1 MSAARSPRFRR
12 ILVVLG
18 VWVVV
23 TGIAIAWAAALDD
36 PVGAGSR
43 DAAQPAAVGEVADP
57 GATSGAGDVSA
68 PEGLPPLALV
78 IDTPLPAD
86 LAGLDAREAAVRL
99 RDRVLTGGTAEE
111 WVLLGSL
118 LQQLDR
124 GPMAAGAY
132 RAALDLRPG
141 DLGAQVG
148 LALVDG
154 ATGGRRCASGP
165 RRSWRGSRR
174 EHPRSQ
180 LVAFNQ
186 GWLAAYRRQAE
197 RGAGGVAADRR
208 PRSGVPS
215 GAERVDPLGRSRKR
229 SRRPK
234 PIEERA

>member
-1 MSAARSPRFRR
+1 LSAARSPRLRR

-18 VWVVV
+18 IWAAL
-23 TGIAIAWAAALDD
+23 TGVAIAWAVALDD

-43 DAAQPAAVGEVADP
+43 DEAQPAAVGQIADP
-57 GATSGAGDVSA
+57 GVAGAGDVSA

-78 IDTPLPAD
+78 VDTPMPAD

-99 RDRVLTGGTAEE
+99 RDRVLAGGTADE

-132 RAALDLRPG
+132 RAALDLEAG
-141 DLGAQVG
+141 DVAAQVG

-154 ATGGRRCASGP
+154 ATGAQGAERAAAELHRLASA
-165 RRSWRGSRR
+165 
-174 EHPRSQ
+174 HPRSQ

-186 GWLAAYRRQAE
+186 GWLAAYRRQVAPARE
-197 RGAGGVAADRR
+197 AWRRTVALDRGA
-208 PRSGVPS
+208 
-215 GAERVDPLGRSRKR
+215 PLGRTASSLLEALGNASAGRN
-229 SRRPK
+229 P
-234 PIEERA
+234 

>member
-18 VWVVV
+18 VWAVV
-23 TGIAIAWAAALDD
+23 TGVAIAWAAALDD
-36 PVGAGSR
+36 PVGSGSR

-57 GATSGAGDVSA
+57 GSSGAGDVSA

-99 RDRVLTGGTAEE
+99 RDRVLTGGAAEE

-132 RAALDLRPG
+132 RAALDLHPG

-154 ATGGRRCASGP
+154 ATGGAGAQRAAAELARLAGA
-165 RRSWRGSRR
+165 
-174 EHPRSQ
+174 HPDSQ

-186 GWLAAYRRQAE
+186 GWLAAYRRQAAPA
-197 RGAGGVAADRR
+197 RAAWQRTVTLD
-208 PRSGVPS
+208 PGS
-215 GAERVDPLGRSRKR
+215 PLGQSATTLLDALGNGLTGRN
-229 SRRPK
+229 P
-234 PIEERA
+234 